1 MTKEMPEGF
10 PPNTIATQRALCAL
24 TQTSPEKLPDALTA
38 LYHAFWV
45 ERQQI
50 NKPEVI
56 GSVLEKA
63 LGTNVANGVM
73 EKVSSAEVKLL
84 LSANTDKALEE
95 GAFGLPWFVATNAK
109 GEKECYWG
117 FDHLGQVVGHLGL
130 EKPKSDSGGW
140 KSLL

>member
-1 MTKEMPEGF
+1 MYYIPGYS
-10 PPNTIATQRALCAL
+10 TIADLLKTQRALCAL

-63 LGTNVANGVM
+63 LGTDVANGVM
-73 EKVSSAEVKLL
+73 EKV
-84 LSANTDKALEE
+84 
-95 GAFGLPWFVATNAK
+95 
-109 GEKECYWG
+109 
-117 FDHLGQVVGHLGL
+117 H
-130 EKPKSDSGGW
+130 
-140 KSLL
+140 